1 MPRESRKYLHDIRPA
16 AARIAKFTKG
26 CDYQRFAVDELLRS
40 GVERQFEIIG
50 EALAQLARRDP
61 DLAKRI
67 SEHTR
72 IIAFRNILIHGYAE
86 VDVRV
91 VWDIVT
97 TKLPTLRD
105 EVEALDRELERDTSN
120 E

>member
-1 MPRESRKYLHDIRPA
+1 MQPESRKYLYDIRT
-16 AARIAKFTKG
+16 AARRIAEFTQG
-26 CDYQRFAVDELLRS
+26 QDYERFAGDELLRS

-61 DLAKRI
+61 DLVKRI

-86 VDVRV
+86 VDARI

-105 EVEALDRELERDTSN
+105 EVERIAAELE
-120 E
+120 

>member
-1 MPRESRKYLHDIRPA
+1 MQPESRKYLYDIRA
-16 AARIAKFTKG
+16 AAERIATFTKG
-26 CDYQRFAVDELLRS
+26 RDVQGFAKDELLRS

-61 DLAKRI
+61 GLAERI
-67 SEHTR
+67 SEHAR

-86 VDVRV
+86 VDPRI

-97 TKLPTLRD
+97 SKLPTLRA
-105 EVEALDRELERDTSN
+105 EVERLTS
-120 E
+120 EPD